1 MSRKKPLCTGYDSNV
16 VNRRDMLRSFG
27 HGLGSIA
34 LASLLSQDRVFGSDD
49 ITFPNMAPKAKRVI
63 FLFQS
68 GAPSQMDLF
77 DYKPRLNKDH
87 GKELPPEVRMGQ
99 RLTGMS
105 GYQASLPLVGSPFKF
120 KQHGESGHWM
130 SEILPHTASIADDL
144 CFVKSLNTEAIN
156 HGPGVTMMQTGSQF
170 PGRPSMGAWLTYGLG
185 SETQNLPGFIVMVS
199 KKRGGQP
206 LFSRLWGSG
215 FLPGKYDGVQLRP
228 DKDAVLY
235 LNSPGGISAKGR
247 RKALDRIRELNEL
260 QLRKTSDPELETRI
274 AQYEMA
280 FRMQASIPEVT
291 DISGETKETLE
302 LYGKDVNTPGTFA
315 ANCLRAR
322 RLAERGV
329 RFIQIYHPG
338 WDHHGGLPGGIRR
351 RCKETDQPTAAL
363 IKDLKAR
370 GMLEDTLVIWGG
382 EFGRT
387 SYCQGKILPNNFGRD
402 HHPKCFTMW
411 MAGGGVNAGHSH
423 GETDEYS
430 YNVVNDGVH
439 IHDFHATILH
449 LLGIDHERLT
459 YKYQGRHFRLT
470 DVHGHVVKDL
480 VS

>member
-1 MSRKKPLCTGYDSNV
+1 MKKKPPCTGFDNGIFT
-16 VNRRDMLRSFG
+16 RRDALKSFG
-27 HGLGSIA
+27 HGLGAIA
-34 LASLLSQDRVFGSDD
+34 LAGLLSKDKVFGSDD
-49 ITFPNMAPKAKRVI
+49 ISIPHFAPKAKRVI
-63 FLFQS
+63 FLFQA
-68 GAPSQMDLF
+68 GAPSQMDTF

-120 KQHGESGHWM
+120 KQHGECGHWM
-130 SEILPHTASIADDL
+130 SETLPHTAEIADDL
-144 CFVKSLNTEAIN
+144 CVIKTVHTEAIN

-170 PGRPSMGAWLTYGLG
+170 PGRPSMGAWLGYGLG
-185 SETQNLPGFIVMVS
+185 SENDDLPGFVVMVS
-199 KKRGGQP
+199 NDRGGQP
-206 LFSRLWGSG
+206 LVSRLWGSG

-235 LNSPGGISAKGR
+235 LNSPGGISSSGR
-247 RKALDRIRELNEL
+247 RKMLDRIQELNQLE
-260 QLRKTSDPELETRI
+260 LRKTSDPALETRI

-280 FRMQASIPEVT
+280 FRMQSSIPEVT
-291 DISGETKETLE
+291 DISGESEATLKM
-302 LYGKDVNTPGTFA
+302 YGDDVKKPGTFA

-322 RLAERGV
+322 RLAESGV
-329 RFIQIYHPG
+329 RFVQLYHPG
-338 WDHHGGLPGGIRR
+338 WDHHGNLPNGIRHK
-351 RCKETDQPTAAL
+351 CKQTDQASAAL
-363 IKDLKAR
+363 VKDLKAR

-387 SYCQGKILPNNFGRD
+387 SYCQGKIKGTNFGRD

-411 MAGGGVNAGHSH
+411 MAGGGLKGGCSY
-423 GETDEYS
+423 GTTDDYS
-430 YNVVNDGVH
+430 YNVAENGVH
-439 IHDFHATILH
+439 IHDLHATILH

-480 VS
+480 LA

>member
-1 MSRKKPLCTGYDSNV
+1 MSRKCTGFDNNFFS
-16 VNRRDMLRSFG
+16 RRDVLQKFG
-27 HGLGSIA
+27 HGLGSVA
-34 LASLLSQDRVFGSDD
+34 LASLLSGDKALGSDD
-49 ITFPNMAPKAKRVI
+49 ISFPNKTPKAKRVI

-68 GAPSQMDLF
+68 GGPSQMDLF

-87 GKELPPEVRMGQ
+87 GTELPSAVRMGQ

-105 GYQASLPLVGSPFKF
+105 GHQASLPLVGSPFKF
-120 KQHGESGHWM
+120 EQHGESGQWM
-130 SEILPHTASIADDL
+130 SDALKHTTEIADDM
-144 CFVKSLNTEAIN
+144 CIVKTLNTEAIN

-185 SETQNLPGFIVMVS
+185 SESENLPGFVVMVS
-199 KKRGGQP
+199 KARGGQP

-215 FLPGKYDGVQLRP
+215 FLPGKYDGVRLRP
-228 DKDAVLY
+228 SKDAVLY
-235 LNSPGGISAKGR
+235 LNSPKGISVASR
-247 RKALDRIRELNEL
+247 RKALDKIQELNQL
-260 QLRKTSDPELETRI
+260 QLEQTSDPALETRI

-280 FRMQASIPEVT
+280 FRMQGSIPEVT
-291 DISGETKETLE
+291 DISDEPQHILDM
-302 LYGKDVNTPGTFA
+302 YGKDVNTPGTFA

-329 RFIQIYHPG
+329 RFIQLYHPG
-338 WDHHGGLPGGIRR
+338 WDHHGGLPSRLR
-351 RCKETDQPTAAL
+351 QKCKQTDQPTAAL

-370 GMLEDTLVIWGG
+370 GMLDDTLVIWGG

-387 SYCQGKILPNNFGRD
+387 SYCQGKIEGTNFGRD
-402 HHPKCFTMW
+402 HHPRCFTMW
-411 MAGGGVNAGHSH
+411 MAGGGVNAGTSF

-430 YNVVNDGVH
+430 YNVVENGVH

-449 LLGIDHERLT
+449 LLGIDHEKLT

-470 DVHGHVVKDL
+470 DVHGHVVKPL
-480 VS
+480 LG

>member
-1 MSRKKPLCTGYDSNV
+1 MKKKPLCTGFDSGV
-16 VNRRDMLRSFG
+16 TTRREMLRTFG

-34 LASLLSQDRVFGSDD
+34 LASLLGKDKVFGSDD
-49 ITFPNMAPKAKRVI
+49 ITFPNIAPKAKRVI

-77 DYKPRLNKDH
+77 DYKPRLNKDF

-120 KQHGESGHWM
+120 KQHGDCGHWM

-144 CFVKSLNTEAIN
+144 CFIKTLNTEAIN

-185 SETQNLPGFIVMVS
+185 SETANLPGFVVMVS
-199 KKRGGQP
+199 NNRGGQP

-260 QLRKTSDPELETRI
+260 QLKKTSDPELETRI

-291 DISGETKETLE
+291 DISGESKETLE
-302 LYGKDVNTPGTFA
+302 MYGKDVNTPGTFA

-338 WDHHGGLPGGIRR
+338 WDHHGGLPNGIRHK
-351 RCKETDQPTAAL
+351 CKQTDQPSAAL
-363 IKDLKAR
+363 VKDLKAR

-423 GETDEYS
+423 GTTDEYS
-430 YNVVNDGVH
+430 YNVVEDGVH

-470 DVHGHVVKDL
+470 DVHGHVVKEL
-480 VS
+480 LS